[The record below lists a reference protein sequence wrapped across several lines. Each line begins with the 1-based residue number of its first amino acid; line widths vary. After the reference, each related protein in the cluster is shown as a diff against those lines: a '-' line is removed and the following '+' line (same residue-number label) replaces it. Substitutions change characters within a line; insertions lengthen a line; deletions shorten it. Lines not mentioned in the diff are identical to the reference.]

1 MMWNGRVGRTLRMLQ
16 DGMDLVMLRRRLI
29 SSNVANAETPGYK
42 AVDVDFRRAL
52 QENLEGA
59 RVGLV
64 RTHKDHMGPTRIPP
78 KWPIKKQLWS
88 EGEGRADGNTVSLEG
103 EMAKLAENHIRF
115 QLLTRAVNHIFATL
129 KEAITEGGRR

>member
-1 MMWNGRVGRTLRMLQ
+1 MWGGRVGRTLKMLE

-42 AVDVDFRRAL
+42 AVDVDFRRIL
-52 QENLEGA
+52 QENVEGV
-59 RVGLV
+59 RVRLV
-64 RTHKDHMGPTRIPP
+64 RTHKGHMGLTRVPP
-78 KWPIKKQLWS
+78 KWPIQRQLWS